1 MILLNKKQIITIIF
15 IMLCLF
21 GCSDYQKL
29 RDNDPENSEM
39 IKRYYATEGISFS
52 DEMFQCKITDAYYII
67 SEDGEYFY
75 FWYSGVIAPT
85 TDASITIGSV
95 QFEPGNLEY
104 FKNITSNSGPEHYS
118 YPLYFPDT
126 STVSF
131 SYNNEFKGKQNM
143 PAYRFEYMIMS
154 VKSTY
159 KDFYKGSEEDFIAGM
174 KQMNLIVSYNGK
186 RDIIT
191 IKLPEISEIRKEEMR
206 KGSLLER
213 RYGELASS
221 ALKLDYIE

>member
-1 MILLNKKQIITIIF
+1 
-15 IMLCLF
+15 
-21 GCSDYQKL
+21 
-29 RDNDPENSEM
+29 
-39 IKRYYATEGISFS
+39 
-52 DEMFQCKITDAYYII
+52 
-67 SEDGEYFY
+67 
-75 FWYSGVIAPT
+75 
-85 TDASITIGSV
+85 
-95 QFEPGNLEY
+95 
-104 FKNITSNSGPEHYS
+104 
-118 YPLYFPDT
+118 
-126 STVSF
+126 
-131 SYNNEFKGKQNM
+131 M

-213 RYGELASS
+213 LYGELASS

>member
-1 MILLNKKQIITIIF
+1 MILLKKKQIITIMF

-29 RDNDPENSEM
+29 RENDPENSEM
-39 IKRYYATEGISFS
+39 IRKYYTTEGISFS
-52 DEMFQCKITDAYYII
+52 DEMFQCKITDAYYIV
-67 SEDGEYFY
+67 SEDGKYCY

-95 QFEPGNLEY
+95 QLEPGNLEY
-104 FKNITSNSGPEHYS
+104 FRNITSNSGPEHYS
-118 YPLYFPDT
+118 YPLYFPDI

-191 IKLPEISEIRKEEMR
+191 IKLPEIKVIQKEEIR
-206 KGSLLER
+206 KGSLMER
-213 RYGELASS
+213 RYGELTSS